1 MHDDEAPDDD
11 AVSDE
16 IAAAAAATNEA
27 IRRMLAPFVESQAE
41 ILRQKLAP
49 FTTALTSH
57 HAGIAR
63 SVAAITASQEAV
75 RRWAAVQVP
84 QFDLSAITSMQEALN
99 ELKALPTI
107 EFANIR
113 QAIRRGIPPNWD
125 DLGDNVKF
133 SELFDITETGLPT
146 AWVPRASVLT
156 ELIHAAEANRPG
168 VFSARRAEIIEDCR
182 AALKDVTSTEL
193 VDYFDMLDEAL
204 TVAEAGHLA
213 AAQSLAA
220 SVFDTI
226 MRHTIKPQRI
236 AGYYARV
243 KKEITDRHENALI
256 TELRWGLVHVAAV
269 SALEMFNP
277 PQGDPIPTTFNRH
290 ASAHAV
296 SRVQYTPTN
305 AIIALALATSLV
317 REAHQEIEDATTT
330 P

>member
-1 MHDDEAPDDD
+1 MLHDNKTPDDD

-16 IAAAAAATNEA
+16 IAAAGAATNEA
-27 IRRMLAPFVESQAE
+27 IRRVLAPFVESQAK
-41 ILRQKLAP
+41 ILRQTLAP
-49 FTTALTSH
+49 FTTALTRQ
-57 HAGIAR
+57 AEIAC
-63 SVAAITASQEAV
+63 SVAAINATQEAV
-75 RRWAAVQVP
+75 RRWAVQVP
-84 QFDLSAITSMQEALN
+84 QLDLSAITSIQEALR
-99 ELKALPTI
+99 ALPTI
-107 EFANIR
+107 DFTKIR
-113 QAIRRGIPPNWD
+113 QAIRRGTPPNWD

-133 SELFDITETGLPT
+133 SELFEITETGLPT

-156 ELIHAAEANRPG
+156 ELIHAAEADRHG
-168 VFSARRAEIIEDCR
+168 VFSARRAETIEDCR

-193 VDYFDMLDEAL
+193 VDYVDMLDEAL

-226 MRHTIKPQRI
+226 LRHTIKPQRI

-243 KKEITDRHENALI
+243 KTEIIDRHENAPV

-269 SALEMFNP
+269 SALQMFNQ
-277 PQGDPIPTTFNRH
+277 PQGDPIPATFNRH

-296 SRVQYTPTN
+296 SRVQYTPAN

-317 REAHQEIEDATTT
+317 REAHQETEDAATT

>member
-1 MHDDEAPDDD
+1 VLHDEETPDDD

-16 IAAAAAATNEA
+16 IAAAAAAA
-27 IRRMLAPFVESQAE
+27 IRRVLAPLVKSQAE
-41 ILRQKLAP
+41 ILRQAIAP
-49 FTTALTSH
+49 FTAALASH
-57 HAGIAR
+57 NAEIAR
-63 SVAAITASQEAV
+63 SVAAIGATQEAV
-75 RRWAAVQVP
+75 RRWAVQMP
-84 QFDLSAITSMQEALN
+84 QLDLSAITSVQEA
-99 ELKALPTI
+99 LKALPTV

-113 QAIRRGIPPNWD
+113 QAIRRGSPPNWD

-133 SELFDITETGLPT
+133 WELFDITETGLPT
-146 AWVPRASVLT
+146 AWVPRGSVLT
-156 ELIHAAEANRPG
+156 ELIHAAQADRPG

-182 AALKDVTSTEL
+182 AALKEVTSTEL
-193 VDYFDMLDEAL
+193 VDYVDMLDEAL
-204 TVAEAGHLA
+204 TVAEVGHLA

-226 MRHTIKPQRI
+226 LRHTIKPQRV

-243 KKEITDRHENALI
+243 KTEITDRHENAPM

-269 SALEMFNP
+269 SALQTFNQT
-277 PQGDPIPTTFNRH
+277 QGDPIPTTFNRH

-296 SRVQYTPTN
+296 SRVQYTPAN

-317 REAHQEIEDATTT
+317 REAHQEIEDAATT